1 MPTYEFVCTA
11 CGQKFEELKKAG
23 DNDAKCPVCDGKAE
37 RVMSVPNVIVSG
49 AKSSV
54 DSVIGADAERR
65 WSQIADQKKQRDR
78 QLGTASSQ
86 ELTTK
91 DNIRRATILK
101 RQQDA
106 YSVIDKAKKEAGIT
120 KKEELNHLLK
130 G

>member
-11 CGQKFEELKKAG
+11 CGQKFEELKKVG
-23 DNDAKCPVCDGKAE
+23 DNDATCPVCDSKAD
-37 RVMSVPNVIVSG
+37 RIMSAPNVIVNG

-65 WSQIADQKKQRDR
+65 WTQIEESKKQRDK
-78 QLGTASSQ
+78 QLGAKTVD
-86 ELTTK
+86 ELKTK
-91 DNIRRATILK
+91 DGSRQAAVLK
-101 RQQDA
+101 RQQVA
-106 YSVIDKAKKEAGIT
+106 YGAIDNA